1 MLELLQVNKTY
12 FLMTAIEEAQK
23 AKEKARVTK
32 QKEQWVGRLQRKA
45 TNKVENE
52 LVNMGVRSAK
62 KFLKGFIK

>member
-1 MLELLQVNKTY
+1 MERILDVEEKEKEA
-12 FLMTAIEEAQK
+12 AIEEAQK